1 VYDNH
6 LPDCEANI
14 ARLALFA
21 QQTRPPARYAHAHT
35 RLEGIQ
41 FDMCRGVYISALRL
55 IVYIIR
61 LEVSVVSSL

>member
-21 QQTRPPARYAHAHT
+21 QQTGGAAVFHYLT
-35 RLEGIQ
+35 RDFMEKIHEMHSSKFLLYLSLSMKMTPY
-41 FDMCRGVYISALRL
+41 FRVLY
-55 IVYIIR
+55 
-61 LEVSVVSSL
+61 VSN